1 LSCAPLQP
9 VLILVVT
16 VPEVDRQ
23 HKQWPAFVRQL
34 VHACLGIVFSI
45 LKTLPENGI
54 PFVCPDKEYR
64 LGFLRLAAWIADY
77 KEQVRLALIVSG
89 RCAICVA
96 SRAEMNLLRAFPARE
111 GTVSD
116 KLRMGGLSE
125 KDQKTL
131 GLKPGLVSRILGF
144 WCSHWS
150 SLLQSFA
157 CNIPDADSHA
167 MMAPDLLH
175 QIIKPFSDHIVTW
188 VLRILDDPARSAS
201 KPELNRRSVQLCSSF
216 CSEPKAITTQAQT
229 DAPFPWTASL
239 RQRDQLPFS
248 GQRQSKLN
256 EGA

>member
-1 LSCAPLQP
+1 MCRTENAYPGYFTLKNFHNQTRKDTAEQAMILLFSLPILHSTSPLSCAPLQP

-96 SRAEMNLLRAFPARE
+96 SRAEMNLLRAFPVRE

-144 WCSHWS
+144 
-150 SLLQSFA
+150 
-157 CNIPDADSHA
+157 
-167 MMAPDLLH
+167 
-175 QIIKPFSDHIVTW
+175 
-188 VLRILDDPARSAS
+188 
-201 KPELNRRSVQLCSSF
+201 
-216 CSEPKAITTQAQT
+216 
-229 DAPFPWTASL
+229 
-239 RQRDQLPFS
+239 
-248 GQRQSKLN
+248 
-256 EGA
+256 